1 MGSEM
6 CIRDRYTFA
15 PAANALRVEMFLRE
29 KELKL
34 ETISVNVREDEL
46 FKEPYN
52 SMNPF
57 NCIPFLELENGTI
70 ITETISIC
78 RYLDEQSNSSKLFG
92 NDTEERAIIDMWNR
106 RIELD
111 GFLPL
116 LHSVRNK
123 TSFFK
128 GKVVPG
134 TRTSITQSPE
144 IVERGIEMFDILLN
158 RIEPHLSKNKFLLGD
173 KFTIADITSHFMFN
187 LSNMLKIDF
196 GQKYKNVYRWKSDL
210 EKRPSNPLLDND

>member
-1 MGSEM
+1 MKL
-6 CIRDRYTFA
+6 YTFA

-29 KELKL
+29 KNIKL
-34 ETISVNVREDEL
+34 ETVSINVREDEL

-144 IVERGIEMFDILLN
+144 IVERGIEMFNILLN
-158 RIEPHLSKNKFLLGD
+158 RIEPHLSKNKFLLGN
-173 KFTIADITSHFMFN
+173 KFSIADITSHFMFN

>member
-1 MGSEM
+1 
-6 CIRDRYTFA
+6 
-15 PAANALRVEMFLRE
+15 
-29 KELKL
+29 
-34 ETISVNVREDEL
+34 
-46 FKEPYN
+46 
-52 SMNPF
+52 
-57 NCIPFLELENGTI
+57 
-70 ITETISIC
+70 
-78 RYLDEQSNSSKLFG
+78 
-92 NDTEERAIIDMWNR
+92 MWNR

-144 IVERGIEMFDILLN
+144 IVERGIDMFNILLN

-187 LSNMLKIDF
+187 LSNILKIDF

-210 EKRPSNPLLDND
+210 EKRSSNPLLDND

>member
-1 MGSEM
+1 MKL
-6 CIRDRYTFA
+6 YTFA

-29 KELKL
+29 KKLKL

-173 KFTIADITSHFMFN
+173 KFSIADITGHFMFN

-196 GQKYKNVYRWKSDL
+196 GQKYENVHRWKSDL
-210 EKRPSNPLLDND
+210 EKRPSNPLLDNN

>member
-1 MGSEM
+1 MKL
-6 CIRDRYTFA
+6 YTFA

-144 IVERGIEMFDILLN
+144 IVERGIEMFNILLN
-158 RIEPHLSKNKFLLGD
+158 RIEPHLSENKFLLGD
-173 KFTIADITSHFMFN
+173 KFSIADITSHFMFN

-210 EKRPSNPLLDND
+210 EKRPSNPLLDNN

>member
-1 MGSEM
+1 MKL
-6 CIRDRYTFA
+6 YTFA

-187 LSNMLKIDF
+187 LSNMLKIYF

>member
-1 MGSEM
+1 MKL
-6 CIRDRYTFA
+6 YTFA

-78 RYLDEQSNSSKLFG
+78 RYLDEQFNSSKLFG
-92 NDTEERAIIDMWNR
+92 NDKEERAIIDMWNR

-196 GQKYKNVYRWKSDL
+196 RQKYKNVYRWKSDL
-210 EKRPSNPLLDND
+210 EKRPSNPLIDND

>member
-1 MGSEM
+1 MKL
-6 CIRDRYTFA
+6 YTFA

-29 KELKL
+29 KKLKL

-78 RYLDEQSNSSKLFG
+78 RYLDEQSNSTKLFG

>member
-1 MGSEM
+1 MKL
-6 CIRDRYTFA
+6 YTFA

-29 KELKL
+29 KEIKL

-173 KFTIADITSHFMFN
+173 KFSIADITSHFMFN

>member
-1 MGSEM
+1 MKL
-6 CIRDRYTFA
+6 YTFA

-29 KELKL
+29 KKLTL

-78 RYLDEQSNSSKLFG
+78 RYLDEQSKSSKLFG

-158 RIEPHLSKNKFLLGD
+158 RIEPHISENKFLLGD
-173 KFTIADITSHFMFN
+173 KFSIADITGHFMFN

>member
-1 MGSEM
+1 MKL
-6 CIRDRYTFA
+6 YTFA

-29 KELKL
+29 KKLKL

-78 RYLDEQSNSSKLFG
+78 RYLDEQYKSSKLFG

-173 KFTIADITSHFMFN
+173 KFSIADITSHFMFN
-187 LSNMLKIDF
+187 LSNILKIDF

>member
-1 MGSEM
+1 MKLYSF
-6 CIRDRYTFA
+6 T

-29 KELKL
+29 KNIDI
-34 ETISVNVREDEL
+34 ETIQVNVREDEI

-57 NCIPFLELENGTI
+57 NCVPFLELEDGTI
-70 ITETISIC
+70 ISETISIC
-78 RYLDEQSNSSKLFG
+78 RYLEDKYKNPNLFG
-92 NDTEERAIIDMWNR
+92 NDSIEIAIIDMWNR

-134 TRTSITQSPE
+134 TRTKINQSSE
-144 IVERGIEMFDILLN
+144 IVERGIEMYKILLD
-158 RIEPHLSKNKFLLGD
+158 RIDPHLSKNKFLFGD
-173 KFTIADITSHFMFN
+173 KFSVADITGHFMFN
-187 LSNMLKIDF
+187 LSNILKIDF
-196 GQKYKNVYRWKSDL
+196 EQNYKNIYRWKL
-210 EKRPSNPLLDND
+210 EIESRPSNPIADNN

>member
-1 MGSEM
+1 MKL
-6 CIRDRYTFA
+6 YTFA

-57 NCIPFLELENGTI
+57 NCIPFLKLENGTI

-78 RYLDEQSNSSKLFG
+78 RYLDEQSNSIKLFG
-92 NDTEERAIIDMWNR
+92 NDTEEQAIIDMWNR

-158 RIEPHLSKNKFLLGD
+158 RIDPHLSKNKFLLGD
-173 KFTIADITSHFMFN
+173 KFSIADITSHFMFN

-210 EKRPSNPLLDND
+210 EKRPSNPLLDNN

>member
-1 MGSEM
+1 MKL
-6 CIRDRYTFA
+6 YTFA

-210 EKRPSNPLLDND
+210 EKRPSNPLLDNN

>member
-1 MGSEM
+1 MKL
-6 CIRDRYTFA
+6 YTFA

-29 KELKL
+29 KNIKL

-78 RYLDEQSNSSKLFG
+78 RYLDEQFNSSKLFG
-92 NDTEERAIIDMWNR
+92 NDKEERAIIDMWNR

-210 EKRPSNPLLDND
+210 EKRPTNPLLDND

>member
-1 MGSEM
+1 MKL
-6 CIRDRYTFA
+6 YTFA

-46 FKEPYN
+46 FEEPYN

-116 LHSVRNK
+116 LHSIRNK

>member
-1 MGSEM
+1 MKL
-6 CIRDRYTFA
+6 YTFA

-46 FKEPYN
+46 FKKPYN

>member
-1 MGSEM
+1 MKL
-6 CIRDRYTFA
+6 YTFA

-29 KELKL
+29 KKLKL

-196 GQKYKNVYRWKSDL
+196 GHKYKNVYRWKSDL
-210 EKRPSNPLLDND
+210 EKRPANPLLDND

>member
-1 MGSEM
+1 MKL
-6 CIRDRYTFA
+6 YTFA

-78 RYLDEQSNSSKLFG
+78 RYLDEQFNSSKLFG
-92 NDTEERAIIDMWNR
+92 NDKEERAIIDMWNR

-173 KFTIADITSHFMFN
+173 KFSIADITSHFMFN

>member
-1 MGSEM
+1 MKL
-6 CIRDRYTFA
+6 YTFA

-46 FKEPYN
+46 FEEPYN

-173 KFTIADITSHFMFN
+173 KFSIADITSHFMFN

>member
-1 MGSEM
+1 MKL
-6 CIRDRYTFA
+6 YTFA

-29 KELKL
+29 KKLKL

-78 RYLDEQSNSSKLFG
+78 RYLDEQSTSSKLFG

-158 RIEPHLSKNKFLLGD
+158 RIEPHISENKFLLGD
-173 KFTIADITSHFMFN
+173 KFSIADITGHFMFN

>member
-1 MGSEM
+1 MKL
-6 CIRDRYTFA
+6 YTFA

-158 RIEPHLSKNKFLLGD
+158 RIEPHLSKNKFLIGD
-173 KFTIADITSHFMFN
+173 KFSIADITSHFMFN

-210 EKRPSNPLLDND
+210 EKRPSNPLLDNN

>member
-1 MGSEM
+1 MKL
-6 CIRDRYTFA
+6 YTFA

-173 KFTIADITSHFMFN
+173 KFSIADITSHFMFN
-187 LSNMLKIDF
+187 LSNMLKIDY

-210 EKRPSNPLLDND
+210 EKRPSNPLIDND

>member
-1 MGSEM
+1 MKL
-6 CIRDRYTFA
+6 YTFA

-158 RIEPHLSKNKFLLGD
+158 RIEPHLSKNKFLFGD
-173 KFTIADITSHFMFN
+173 KFSIADITSHFMFN

-210 EKRPSNPLLDND
+210 EKRPSNPLLDNN

>member
-1 MGSEM
+1 MKL
-6 CIRDRYTFA
+6 YTFA

-78 RYLDEQSNSSKLFG
+78 RYLDEQSKNSKLFG

-134 TRTSITQSPE
+134 TRTDITQSPE
-144 IVERGIEMFDILLN
+144 IVKRGIEMFNILLN
-158 RIEPHLSKNKFLLGD
+158 RIEPHLSENKFLLGD
-173 KFTIADITSHFMFN
+173 KFSIADITSHFMFN

-196 GQKYKNVYRWKSDL
+196 GHKYKNVYRWKSNL
-210 EKRPSNPLLDND
+210 EKRSSNPLLDND

>member
-1 MGSEM
+1 MKL
-6 CIRDRYTFA
+6 YTFA

-46 FKEPYN
+46 FKEPFN

-173 KFTIADITSHFMFN
+173 KFSIADITSHFMFN